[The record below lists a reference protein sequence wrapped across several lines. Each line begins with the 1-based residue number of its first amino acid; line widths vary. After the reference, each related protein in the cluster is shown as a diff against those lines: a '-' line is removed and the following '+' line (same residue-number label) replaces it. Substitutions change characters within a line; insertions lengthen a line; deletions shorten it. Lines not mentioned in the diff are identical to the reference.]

1 MDGFL
6 DMGARGVIVTV
17 CLNPAIDVT
26 YRVPELSVGRSHRV
40 LEVHARAGGKGVNVA
55 RVLHQLDEPVTV
67 AGFCGGTTGADI
79 TADLQ
84 RSGLRAVLMPIS
96 GQSRRTVTVVDAEDA
111 TVFNEPGPPVT
122 DVEWAAFTTAFR
134 DLAKTGRVVVMSGSV
149 PPGCPDTAYAEL
161 VAIARAN
168 GVAVILDAEG
178 EQLRLALGARPDVA
192 KPNAAEVANLFGCP
206 VTTRQDARDAAQ
218 LLCDGGADVGIVSLG
233 AEGFVAVTPSAV
245 FDVRLPRRIGG
256 NQTGAG
262 DGLAGAIA
270 RGLARHDP
278 WPELLADAAAISAA
292 AVAVPVAGSVA
303 MDVMAEIRPG
313 VVVQKV

>member
-1 MDGFL
+1 M
-6 DMGARGVIVTV
+6 IVTV

-26 YRVPELSVGRSHRV
+26 YRVLELSVGRSHRV

-67 AGFCGGTTGADI
+67 AGLCGGATGAEI
-79 TADLQ
+79 AADLQ
-84 RSGLRAVLMPIS
+84 RSGLPAAFTLIS
-96 GQSRRTVTVVDAEDA
+96 GQSRRTVTVVDARDA
-111 TVFNEPGPPVT
+111 TVFNEPGPQVSAA
-122 DVEWAAFTTAFR
+122 EWTAFTAAF
-134 DLAKTGRVVVMSGSV
+134 DEIAKAGRVVVASGSV

-168 GVAVILDAEG
+168 GAAVVLDAEG
-178 EQLRLALGARPDVA
+178 EQLRHALGARPDVA
-192 KPNAAEVANLFGCP
+192 KPNAAEVAHLFGRP
-206 VTTRQDARDAAQ
+206 VSTRQDARDAAQ
-218 LLCDGGADVGIVSLG
+218 LLCNSGAEAGIVSLG

-245 FDVRLPRRIGG
+245 FDVRLPRRIRG

-262 DGLAGAIA
+262 DALAGAIA

-278 WPELLADAAAISAA
+278 WPELLADAAALSAA

-303 MDVMAEIRPG
+303 IDVMAEVRPG

>member
-1 MDGFL
+1 M
-6 DMGARGVIVTV
+6 IVTV

-26 YRVPELSVGRSHRV
+26 YRVLELSVGRSHRV

-67 AGFCGGTTGADI
+67 AGLCGGATGAEI
-79 TADLQ
+79 AADLQ
-84 RSGLRAVLMPIS
+84 RSGLPAAFTLIS
-96 GQSRRTVTVVDAEDA
+96 GQSRRTVTVVDARDA
-111 TVFNEPGPPVT
+111 TVFNEPGPPVSAA
-122 DVEWAAFTTAFR
+122 EWTAFTAAF
-134 DLAKTGRVVVMSGSV
+134 DEIAKAGRVVVASGSV

-168 GVAVILDAEG
+168 GAAVVLDAEG
-178 EQLRLALGARPDVA
+178 EQLRHALGVRPDVA
-192 KPNAAEVANLFGCP
+192 KPNAAEVAHLFGRP
-206 VTTRQDARDAAQ
+206 VSTRQDARDAAQ
-218 LLCDGGADVGIVSLG
+218 LLCDSGAEAGIVSLG

-245 FDVRLPRRIGG
+245 FDVRLPRRIRG

-262 DGLAGAIA
+262 DALAGAIA

-278 WPELLADAAAISAA
+278 WPELLADAAALSAA

-303 MDVMAEIRPG
+303 IDVMAEVRPG

>member
-1 MDGFL
+1 M
-6 DMGARGVIVTV
+6 IITVT
-17 CLNPAIDVT
+17 LNAAIDKS
-26 YRVPELSVGRSHRV
+26 LSVPNFRLGRRHRTV
-40 LEVHARAGGKGVNVA
+40 EQTTMPGGKGVNVA

-67 AGFCGGTTGADI
+67 AGLCGGATGAEI
-79 TADLQ
+79 AADLQ
-84 RSGLRAVLMPIS
+84 RSGLPAAFTLIS
-96 GQSRRTVTVVDAEDA
+96 GQSRRTVTVVDARDA
-111 TVFNEPGPPVT
+111 TVFNEPGPPVSAA
-122 DVEWAAFTTAFR
+122 EWTAFTAAF
-134 DLAKTGRVVVMSGSV
+134 DEIAKAGRVVVASGSV

-168 GVAVILDAEG
+168 GAAVVLDAEG
-178 EQLRLALGARPDVA
+178 EQLRHALRARPDVA
-192 KPNAAEVANLFGCP
+192 KPNAAEVAHLFGRP

-218 LLCDGGADVGIVSLG
+218 LLCDSGADAGIVSLG

-245 FDVRLPRRIGG
+245 FDVRLPRRIRG

-262 DGLAGAIA
+262 DALAGAIA

-278 WPELLADAAAISAA
+278 WPELLADAAALSAA

-303 MDVMAEIRPG
+303 IDVMAEVRPG

>member
-1 MDGFL
+1 
-6 DMGARGVIVTV
+6 MGAGGVIVTV

-26 YRVPELSVGRSHRV
+26 YRVLELSVGRSHRV

-67 AGFCGGTTGADI
+67 AALCGGATGAEI
-79 TADLQ
+79 AADLQ
-84 RSGLRAVLMPIS
+84 RSGLPAAFTPIS
-96 GQSRRTVTVVDAEDA
+96 GQSRRTVTVVDARDA
-111 TVFNEPGPPVT
+111 TVFNEPGPPVSAA
-122 DVEWAAFTTAFR
+122 EWTAFTTAFGEI
-134 DLAKTGRVVVMSGSV
+134 AKTGRVVVASGSV

-168 GVAVILDAEG
+168 GAAVVLDAEG
-178 EQLRLALGARPDVA
+178 EQLRHALGARPDVA
-192 KPNAAEVANLFGCP
+192 KPNAAEVAHLFGRP

-218 LLCDGGADVGIVSLG
+218 LLCDSGAEAGIVSLG

-245 FDVRLPRRIGG
+245 FDVRLPRRIRG

-262 DGLAGAIA
+262 DALAGAIA

-278 WPELLADAAAISAA
+278 WPELLADAAALSAA

-303 MDVMAEIRPG
+303 IDVMAEVRPG

>member
-1 MDGFL
+1 V
-6 DMGARGVIVTV
+6 GAGGVIVTV

-26 YRVPELSVGRSHRV
+26 YRVLELSVGRSHRV
-40 LEVHARAGGKGVNVA
+40 LEVHVRAGGKGVNVA

-67 AGFCGGTTGADI
+67 AGLCGGATGAEI
-79 TADLQ
+79 AADLQ
-84 RSGLRAVLMPIS
+84 RSGLPAAFTLIS
-96 GQSRRTVTVVDAEDA
+96 GQSRRTVTVVDARDA
-111 TVFNEPGPPVT
+111 TVFNEPGPPVSAA
-122 DVEWAAFTTAFR
+122 EWTAFTAAF
-134 DLAKTGRVVVMSGSV
+134 DEIAKAGRVVVASGSV

-168 GVAVILDAEG
+168 GAAVVLDAEG
-178 EQLRLALGARPDVA
+178 EQLRHALGARPDVA
-192 KPNAAEVANLFGCP
+192 KPNAAEVAHLFGRP
-206 VTTRQDARDAAQ
+206 VSTRQDARDAAQ
-218 LLCDGGADVGIVSLG
+218 LLCDSGAEAGIVSLG

-245 FDVRLPRRIGG
+245 FDVRLPRRIRG

-262 DGLAGAIA
+262 DALAGAIA

-278 WPELLADAAAISAA
+278 WPELLADAAALSAA

-303 MDVMAEIRPG
+303 IDVMAEVRPG

>member
-1 MDGFL
+1 
-6 DMGARGVIVTV
+6 MGAGGVIVTV

-26 YRVPELSVGRSHRV
+26 YRVLELSVGRSHRV

-67 AGFCGGTTGADI
+67 AGLCGGATGAEI
-79 TADLQ
+79 AADLQ
-84 RSGLRAVLMPIS
+84 RSGLPAAFTLIS
-96 GQSRRTVTVVDAEDA
+96 GQSRRTVTVVDARDA
-111 TVFNEPGPPVT
+111 TVFNEPGPPVSAA
-122 DVEWAAFTTAFR
+122 EWTAFTAAF
-134 DLAKTGRVVVMSGSV
+134 DEIAKAGRVVVASGSV

-168 GVAVILDAEG
+168 GAAVVLDAEG
-178 EQLRLALGARPDVA
+178 ERLRHALGARPDVA
-192 KPNAAEVANLFGCP
+192 KPNAAEVAHLFGRP
-206 VTTRQDARDAAQ
+206 VSTRQDARDAAQ
-218 LLCDGGADVGIVSLG
+218 LLCDSGAEAGIVSLG

-245 FDVRLPRRIGG
+245 FDVRLPRRIRG

-262 DGLAGAIA
+262 DALAGAIA

-278 WPELLADAAAISAA
+278 WPELLADAAALSAA

-303 MDVMAEIRPG
+303 IDVMAEVRPG

>member
-1 MDGFL
+1 M
-6 DMGARGVIVTV
+6 IVTV

-26 YRVPELSVGRSHRV
+26 YRVLELSVGRSHRV

-67 AGFCGGTTGADI
+67 AGLCGGATGAEI
-79 TADLQ
+79 AADLQ
-84 RSGLRAVLMPIS
+84 RSGLPAAFTLIS
-96 GQSRRTVTVVDAEDA
+96 GQSRRTVTVVDARDA
-111 TVFNEPGPPVT
+111 TVFNEPGPPVSAA
-122 DVEWAAFTTAFR
+122 EWTAFTAAF
-134 DLAKTGRVVVMSGSV
+134 DEIAKAGRVVVASGSV

-168 GVAVILDAEG
+168 GAAVVLDAEG
-178 EQLRLALGARPDVA
+178 ERLRHALGARPDVA
-192 KPNAAEVANLFGCP
+192 KPNAAEVAHLFGRP
-206 VTTRQDARDAAQ
+206 VSTRQDARDAAQ
-218 LLCDGGADVGIVSLG
+218 LLCDSGAEAGIVSLG

-245 FDVRLPRRIGG
+245 FDVRLPRRIRG

-262 DGLAGAIA
+262 DALAGAIA

-278 WPELLADAAAISAA
+278 WPELLADAAALSAA

-303 MDVMAEIRPG
+303 IDVMAEVRPG

>member
-1 MDGFL
+1 M
-6 DMGARGVIVTV
+6 IVTV

-26 YRVPELSVGRSHRV
+26 YRVLELSVGRSHRV

-67 AGFCGGTTGADI
+67 AGLCGGATGAEI
-79 TADLQ
+79 AADLQ
-84 RSGLRAVLMPIS
+84 RSGLPAAFTLIS
-96 GQSRRTVTVVDAEDA
+96 GQSRRTVTVVDARDA
-111 TVFNEPGPPVT
+111 TVFNERGPPVSAA
-122 DVEWAAFTTAFR
+122 EWTAFTAAF
-134 DLAKTGRVVVMSGSV
+134 DEIAKAGRVVVASGSV

-168 GVAVILDAEG
+168 GAAVVLDAEG
-178 EQLRLALGARPDVA
+178 EQLRHALGARPDVA
-192 KPNAAEVANLFGCP
+192 KPNAAEVAHLFGRP
-206 VTTRQDARDAAQ
+206 VSTRQDARDAAQ
-218 LLCDGGADVGIVSLG
+218 LLCDSGAEAGIVSLG

-245 FDVRLPRRIGG
+245 FDVRLPRRIRG

-262 DGLAGAIA
+262 DALAGAIA

-278 WPELLADAAAISAA
+278 WPELLADAAALSAA

-303 MDVMAEIRPG
+303 IDVMAEVRPG

>member
-1 MDGFL
+1 
-6 DMGARGVIVTV
+6 MGAGGVIVTV

-26 YRVPELSVGRSHRV
+26 YRVLELSVGRSHRV

-67 AGFCGGTTGADI
+67 AGLCGGATGAEI
-79 TADLQ
+79 AADLQ
-84 RSGLRAVLMPIS
+84 RSGLPAAFTLIS
-96 GQSRRTVTVVDAEDA
+96 GQSRRTVTVVDARDA
-111 TVFNEPGPPVT
+111 TVFNEPGPPVSAA
-122 DVEWAAFTTAFR
+122 EWTALTTAFGEI
-134 DLAKTGRVVVMSGSV
+134 AKTGQVVVMSGSV

-168 GVAVILDAEG
+168 GAAVVLDAEG
-178 EQLRLALGARPDVA
+178 EQLRHALRARPDVA
-192 KPNAAEVANLFGCP
+192 KPNAAEVAHLFGNP

-218 LLCDGGADVGIVSLG
+218 LLCDSGAEAGIVSLG

-245 FDVRLPRRIGG
+245 FDVRLPRRIRG
-256 NQTGAG
+256 NPTGAG
-262 DGLAGAIA
+262 DALAGGIA

-278 WPELLADAAAISAA
+278 WPELLADAAAVSAA

-303 MDVMAEIRPG
+303 IDVMAELRPG
-313 VVVQKV
+313 VVVEMV

>member
-1 MDGFL
+1 
-6 DMGARGVIVTV
+6 MGAGGVIVTV

-26 YRVPELSVGRSHRV
+26 YRVQELSVGRSHRV

-67 AGFCGGTTGADI
+67 AGLCGGTTGGEIA
-79 TADLQ
+79 ADLQ
-84 RSGLRAVLMPIS
+84 RSGLRAAFTPIS
-96 GQSRRTVTVVDAEDA
+96 GQSRRTVTVVDARDA
-111 TVFNEPGPPVT
+111 TVFNEPGPPVSAA
-122 DVEWAAFTTAFR
+122 EWTAFTTAFGEI
-134 DLAKTGRVVVMSGSV
+134 AKTGRVVVMSGSV

-168 GVAVILDAEG
+168 GAAVVLDAEG
-178 EQLRLALGARPDVA
+178 EQLRHALRARPDVA
-192 KPNAAEVANLFGCP
+192 KPNAAEVAHLFGSP
-206 VTTRQDARDAAQ
+206 VTTRQDARAAAQ
-218 LLCDGGADVGIVSLG
+218 LLCNSGAEAGIVSLG

-245 FDVRLPRRIGG
+245 FDVRLPRRIRG

-262 DGLAGAIA
+262 DALAGAIA

-278 WPELLADAAAISAA
+278 WPELLADAAALSAA

-303 MDVMAEIRPG
+303 IDVMAEVRPG

>member
-1 MDGFL
+1 M
-6 DMGARGVIVTV
+6 IVTV

-26 YRVPELSVGRSHRV
+26 YRVLELSVGRSHRV
-40 LEVHARAGGKGVNVA
+40 LEVHVRAGGKGVNVA

-67 AGFCGGTTGADI
+67 AGLCGGATGAEI
-79 TADLQ
+79 AADLQ
-84 RSGLRAVLMPIS
+84 RSGLPAAFTLIS
-96 GQSRRTVTVVDAEDA
+96 GQSRRTVTVVDARDA
-111 TVFNEPGPPVT
+111 TVFNEPGPPVSAA
-122 DVEWAAFTTAFR
+122 EWTAFTAAF
-134 DLAKTGRVVVMSGSV
+134 DEIAKAGRVVVASGSV

-168 GVAVILDAEG
+168 GAAVVLDAEG
-178 EQLRLALGARPDVA
+178 EQLRHALGARPDVA
-192 KPNAAEVANLFGCP
+192 KPNAAEVAHLFGRP

-218 LLCDGGADVGIVSLG
+218 LLCDSGADAGIVSLG

-245 FDVRLPRRIGG
+245 FDVRLPRRIRG

-262 DGLAGAIA
+262 DALAGAIA

-278 WPELLADAAAISAA
+278 WPELLADAAALSAA

-303 MDVMAEIRPG
+303 IDVMAEVRPG

>member
-1 MDGFL
+1 M
-6 DMGARGVIVTV
+6 IVTV

-26 YRVPELSVGRSHRV
+26 YRVLELSVGRSHRV
-40 LEVHARAGGKGVNVA
+40 LEVHVRAGGKGVNVA

-67 AGFCGGTTGADI
+67 AGLCGGATGAEI
-79 TADLQ
+79 AADLQ
-84 RSGLRAVLMPIS
+84 RSGLPAAFTLIS
-96 GQSRRTVTVVDAEDA
+96 GQSRRTVTVVDARDA
-111 TVFNEPGPPVT
+111 TVFNEPGPPVSAA
-122 DVEWAAFTTAFR
+122 EWTAFTAAF
-134 DLAKTGRVVVMSGSV
+134 DEIAKAGRVVVASGSV

-168 GVAVILDAEG
+168 GAAVVLDAEG
-178 EQLRLALGARPDVA
+178 EQLRHALGARPDVA
-192 KPNAAEVANLFGCP
+192 KPNAAEVAHLFGRP
-206 VTTRQDARDAAQ
+206 VSTRQDARDAAQ
-218 LLCDGGADVGIVSLG
+218 LLCDSGAEAGIVSLG

-245 FDVRLPRRIGG
+245 HDVRLPRRIRG

-262 DGLAGAIA
+262 DALAGAIA

-278 WPELLADAAAISAA
+278 WPELLADAAALSAA

-303 MDVMAEIRPG
+303 IDVMAEVRPG

>member
-1 MDGFL
+1 
-6 DMGARGVIVTV
+6 VIVTV

-26 YRVPELSVGRSHRV
+26 YRVLELSVGRSHRV

-67 AGFCGGTTGADI
+67 AGLCGGATGAEI
-79 TADLQ
+79 AADLQ
-84 RSGLRAVLMPIS
+84 RSGLPAAFTLIS
-96 GQSRRTVTVVDAEDA
+96 GQSRRTVTVVDARDA
-111 TVFNEPGPPVT
+111 TVFNEPGPPVSAA
-122 DVEWAAFTTAFR
+122 EWTAFTAAF
-134 DLAKTGRVVVMSGSV
+134 DEIAKAGRVVVASGSV

-168 GVAVILDAEG
+168 GAPVGLDAEG
-178 EQLRLALGARPDVA
+178 EQLRRALGARPDVA
-192 KPNAAEVANLFGCP
+192 KPNAAEVAHLFGRP

-218 LLCDGGADVGIVSLG
+218 LLCDSGADAGIVSLG

-245 FDVRLPRRIGG
+245 FDVRLPRRIRG

-262 DGLAGAIA
+262 DALAGAIA

-278 WPELLADAAAISAA
+278 WPELLADAAALSAA

-303 MDVMAEIRPG
+303 IDVMAEVRPG

>member
-1 MDGFL
+1 V
-6 DMGARGVIVTV
+6 GAGGVIVTV

-26 YRVPELSVGRSHRV
+26 YRVLELSVGRSHRV

-67 AGFCGGTTGADI
+67 AGLCGGATGAEI
-79 TADLQ
+79 AADLQ
-84 RSGLRAVLMPIS
+84 RSGLPAAFTLIS
-96 GQSRRTVTVVDAEDA
+96 GQSRRTVTVVDARDA
-111 TVFNEPGPPVT
+111 TVFNEPGPPVSAA
-122 DVEWAAFTTAFR
+122 EWTAFTAAF
-134 DLAKTGRVVVMSGSV
+134 DEIAKAGRVVVASGSV

-168 GVAVILDAEG
+168 GAAVVLDAEG
-178 EQLRLALGARPDVA
+178 EQLRHALGARPDVA
-192 KPNAAEVANLFGCP
+192 KPNAAEVAHLFGRP

-218 LLCDGGADVGIVSLG
+218 LLCDSWAEAGIVSLG

-245 FDVRLPRRIGG
+245 FDVRLPRRIRG

-262 DGLAGAIA
+262 DALAGAIA

-278 WPELLADAAAISAA
+278 WPELLADAAALSAA

-303 MDVMAEIRPG
+303 IDVMAEVRPG

>member
-1 MDGFL
+1 V
-6 DMGARGVIVTV
+6 GAGGVIVTV

-26 YRVPELSVGRSHRV
+26 YRVLELSVGRSHRV

-67 AGFCGGTTGADI
+67 AGLCGGATGAEI
-79 TADLQ
+79 AADLQ
-84 RSGLRAVLMPIS
+84 RSGLPAAFTLIS
-96 GQSRRTVTVVDAEDA
+96 GQSRRTVTVVDARDA
-111 TVFNEPGPPVT
+111 TVFNEPGPPVSAA
-122 DVEWAAFTTAFR
+122 EWTAFTAAF
-134 DLAKTGRVVVMSGSV
+134 DEIAKAGRVVVASGSV

-168 GVAVILDAEG
+168 GAAVVLDAEG
-178 EQLRLALGARPDVA
+178 ERLRHALGARPDVA
-192 KPNAAEVANLFGCP
+192 KPNAAEVAHLFGRP
-206 VTTRQDARDAAQ
+206 VSTRQDARDAAQ
-218 LLCDGGADVGIVSLG
+218 LLCDSGAEAGIVSLG

-245 FDVRLPRRIGG
+245 FDVRLPRRIRG

-262 DGLAGAIA
+262 DALAGAIA

-278 WPELLADAAAISAA
+278 WPELLADAAALSAA

-303 MDVMAEIRPG
+303 IDVMAEVRPG

>member
-1 MDGFL
+1 M
-6 DMGARGVIVTV
+6 IVTV

-26 YRVPELSVGRSHRV
+26 YRVLELSVGRSHRV

-67 AGFCGGTTGADI
+67 AGLCGGATGAEI
-79 TADLQ
+79 AADLQ
-84 RSGLRAVLMPIS
+84 RSGLPAAFTLIS
-96 GQSRRTVTVVDAEDA
+96 GQSRRTVTVVDARDA
-111 TVFNEPGPPVT
+111 TVFNEPGPPVSAA
-122 DVEWAAFTTAFR
+122 EWTAFTAAFGEIAE
-134 DLAKTGRVVVMSGSV
+134 TGRVVVASGSV

-168 GVAVILDAEG
+168 GAAVVLDAEG
-178 EQLRLALGARPDVA
+178 EQLRHALGARPDVA
-192 KPNAAEVANLFGCP
+192 KPNAAEVAHLFGP
-206 VTTRQDARDAAQ
+206 VSTRQDARDAAQ
-218 LLCDGGADVGIVSLG
+218 LLCDSGAEAGIVSLG

-245 FDVRLPRRIGG
+245 FDVRLPRRIRG

-262 DGLAGAIA
+262 DALAGAIA

-278 WPELLADAAAISAA
+278 WPELLADAAALSAA

-303 MDVMAEIRPG
+303 IDVMAEVRPG

>member
-1 MDGFL
+1 
-6 DMGARGVIVTV
+6 MGAGGVIVTV

-26 YRVPELSVGRSHRV
+26 YRVLELSVGRSHRV

-67 AGFCGGTTGADI
+67 AGLCGGATGAEI
-79 TADLQ
+79 AADLQ
-84 RSGLRAVLMPIS
+84 RSGLSAAFTPIS
-96 GQSRRTVTVVDAEDA
+96 GQSRRTVTVVDARDA
-111 TVFNEPGPPVT
+111 TVFNEPGPPVSAA
-122 DVEWAAFTTAFR
+122 EWTAFTAAF
-134 DLAKTGRVVVMSGSV
+134 DEIAKAGRVVVASGSV

-168 GVAVILDAEG
+168 GAAVVLDAEG
-178 EQLRLALGARPDVA
+178 EQLRHALGARPDVA
-192 KPNAAEVANLFGCP
+192 KPNAAEVAHLFGRP
-206 VTTRQDARDAAQ
+206 VSTRQDARDAAQ
-218 LLCDGGADVGIVSLG
+218 LLCDSGAEAGIVSLG

-245 FDVRLPRRIGG
+245 FDVRLPRRIRG

-262 DGLAGAIA
+262 DALAGAIA

-278 WPELLADAAAISAA
+278 WPELLADAAALSAA

-303 MDVMAEIRPG
+303 IDVMAEVRPG

>member
-1 MDGFL
+1 V
-6 DMGARGVIVTV
+6 GAGGVIVTV

-26 YRVPELSVGRSHRV
+26 YRVLELSVGRSHRV

-67 AGFCGGTTGADI
+67 AGLCGGATGAEI
-79 TADLQ
+79 AADLQ
-84 RSGLRAVLMPIS
+84 RSGLPAAFTLIS
-96 GQSRRTVTVVDAEDA
+96 GQSRRTVTVVDARDA
-111 TVFNEPGPPVT
+111 TVFNEPGPPVSAA
-122 DVEWAAFTTAFR
+122 EWTAFTAAF
-134 DLAKTGRVVVMSGSV
+134 DEIAKAGRVVVASGSV

-168 GVAVILDAEG
+168 GAAVVLDAEG
-178 EQLRLALGARPDVA
+178 ERLRHALGVRPDVA
-192 KPNAAEVANLFGCP
+192 KPNAAEVAHLFGRP
-206 VTTRQDARDAAQ
+206 VSTRQDARDAAQ
-218 LLCDGGADVGIVSLG
+218 LLCDSGAEAGIVSLG

-245 FDVRLPRRIGG
+245 FDVRLPRRIRG

-262 DGLAGAIA
+262 DALAGAIA

-278 WPELLADAAAISAA
+278 WPELLADAAALSAA

-303 MDVMAEIRPG
+303 IDVMAEVRPG

>member
-1 MDGFL
+1 
-6 DMGARGVIVTV
+6 VIVTV

-26 YRVPELSVGRSHRV
+26 YRVLELSVGRSHRV

-67 AGFCGGTTGADI
+67 AGLCGGATGAEI
-79 TADLQ
+79 AADLQ
-84 RSGLRAVLMPIS
+84 RSGLPAAFTLIS
-96 GQSRRTVTVVDAEDA
+96 GQSRRTVTVVDARDA
-111 TVFNEPGPPVT
+111 TVFNEPGPPVSAA
-122 DVEWAAFTTAFR
+122 EWTAFTAAF
-134 DLAKTGRVVVMSGSV
+134 DEIAKAGRVVVASGSV

-168 GVAVILDAEG
+168 GAAVVLDAEG
-178 EQLRLALGARPDVA
+178 EQLRHALRARPDVA
-192 KPNAAEVANLFGCP
+192 KPNAAEVDHLFGNP

-218 LLCDGGADVGIVSLG
+218 LLCDSGAEAGIVSLG

-245 FDVRLPRRIGG
+245 FDVRLPRRIRG

-262 DGLAGAIA
+262 DALAGAIA

-278 WPELLADAAAISAA
+278 WPELLADAAALSAA

-303 MDVMAEIRPG
+303 IDVMAEVRPG